1 MKLGRPLYVK
11 ELNVYTCECKDEKD
25 IFRIESLIEGGIW
38 NPALQTFIDNKR
50 EEMISLLLQCTV
62 GWFSKPL
69 SREWLLSRLEF
80 TIPTCNIP
88 NEFEGT
94 CIWKIGKIHIFK
106 EKFVCEFMLSDT
118 VNRTISLIDL
128 QEEVPI
134 PVVDTKRKDKKDT
147 ALRARRRAALA
158 LLKAE
163 RLMHAYAE
171 EFGEDTDWEE
181 EDEEGEEE
189 KE

>member
-1 MKLGRPLYVK
+1 MKLGRPVYIK

-38 NPALQTFIDNKR
+38 NPVLASFIDSKR
-50 EEMISLLLQCTV
+50 DEMIAFLLQETV

-69 SREWLLSRLEF
+69 SREWLLTRLEF

-94 CIWKIGKIHIFK
+94 CIWKIGKVNIYK
-106 EKFVCEFMLSDT
+106 EKFVCEFVLSDT
-118 VNRTISLIDL
+118 VSKSISLIDL
-128 QEEVPI
+128 QEEAPI
-134 PVVDTKRKDKKDT
+134 PVVDSKRKEKKDT
-147 ALRARRRAALA
+147 ALRARQRAALA

-171 EFGEDTDWEE
+171 EFGEDTEWEE
-181 EDEEGEEE
+181 EEEE
-189 KE
+189 EE